1 MDRRSPVRLRWWT
14 TLQLAGLAAAVAIAP
29 LAPAAVVTGDVPA
42 PSPQAATA
50 TAVDAQ
56 AKGSWTPFSA
66 TGEDSGFGWARCADP
81 ITLSFSSPFGDF
93 DARTRMAIRALAW
106 AAYRWQTETGIPIEG
121 IGTVPATYDRTNG
134 ILRPVDGVER
144 TRHIYYAAVPEKAV
158 AMLKGNTVGLA
169 APTLVNRS
177 AGEYLQGSVL
187 FDANYLSKATY
198 REMLNLFTHE
208 LGHALGLGHS
218 GDPRDVMYPI
228 LSNVKRLGPGDIT
241 GIKQITRPCA
251 PQLGPDPNS
260 TGDGSGAAVRVPV
273 SHLTTY
279 PERVR
284 RQSSGT
290 GS

>member
-1 MDRRSPVRLRWWT
+1 
-14 TLQLAGLAAAVAIAP
+14 
-29 LAPAAVVTGDVPA
+29 
-42 PSPQAATA
+42 
-50 TAVDAQ
+50 
-56 AKGSWTPFSA
+56 
-66 TGEDSGFGWARCADP
+66 
-81 ITLSFSSPFGDF
+81 
-93 DARTRMAIRALAW
+93 MAIRALAW
-106 AAYRWQTETGIPIEG
+106 AAYRWQRETGIPIEG
-121 IGTVPATYDRTNG
+121 IGTVPATYDGTNG
-134 ILRPVDGVER
+134 ILSPVDGVER

-198 REMLNLFTHE
+198 KEMLNLFTHE

-228 LSNVKRLGPGDIT
+228 LSNVKRLGPGDIA

-251 PQLGPDPNS
+251 SQPGANAS
-260 TGDGSGAAVRVPV
+260 TTGGGTGAAVRLPP

-279 PERVR
+279 PERAR
-284 RQSSGT
+284 RST
-290 GS
+290 R